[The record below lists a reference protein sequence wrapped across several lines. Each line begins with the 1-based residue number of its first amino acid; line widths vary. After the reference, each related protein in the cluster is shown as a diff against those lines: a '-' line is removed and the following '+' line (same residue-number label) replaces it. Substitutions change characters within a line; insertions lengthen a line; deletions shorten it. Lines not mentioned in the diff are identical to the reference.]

1 LDIISAANELCSED
15 IQSQK
20 KQQVLQSGYLALTA
34 AGKAN
39 ITLSHASDI
48 WSYLLVQIRFVTAM
62 SAFCLT
68 TFEFMRFQ
76 LILPEG

>member
-1 LDIISAANELCSED
+1 MSCVAKISSH
-15 IQSQK
+15 K
-20 KQQVLQSGYLALTA
+20 KKKTSIAKWILTALTA

-39 ITLSHASDI
+39 IILSHASDI